1 MARDGECCGLG
12 SSVIERGR
20 DGAGSNGWLP
30 ERVRRIDLG
39 RNCCIC
45 CVGCECFNIETGR
58 DAVELGTDPVAEE
71 AEMDDDTDAAA
82 AKAVKDSGAT
92 KGVDS
97 DLDRVDDIDVGFS
110 LLLLMLVLSS
120 LRRR

>member
-1 MARDGECCGLG
+1 
-12 SSVIERGR
+12 
-20 DGAGSNGWLP
+20 
-30 ERVRRIDLG
+30 
-39 RNCCIC
+39 
-45 CVGCECFNIETGR
+45 
-58 DAVELGTDPVAEE
+58 VAEE